1 VDDDPVLR
9 SLAADLELDDPALAA
24 FLSSGPAAKQPP
36 EHHHPFA
43 VPVLATFALV
53 ALLVTLPVTVAV
65 GVVAALLVVGSPL
78 AVCWLLSDEP
88 PRPRHP

>member
-1 VDDDPVLR
+1 MDDDPVLR

-24 FLSSGPAAKQPP
+24 FLSSGRAAKQPRA
-36 EHHHPFA
+36 HHPFA
-43 VPVLATFALV
+43 VPVLATLALV
-53 ALLVTLPVTVAV
+53 ALLGTLPVTVAV